1 MSKKHAQSF
10 ENIWVTLAYILM
22 IKYVLYSKYSL
33 LVFIFYIK
41 QLRQVGGVSYKDQAR
56 EILHVMFTDDLM
68 AKMNLKGKKK
78 LVLST
83 QTYGR

>member
-1 MSKKHAQSF
+1 
-10 ENIWVTLAYILM
+10 M
-22 IKYVLYSKYSL
+22 IEYVLYSKYSL

-68 AKMNLKGKKK
+68 AKMNLKGKKIGVVNTNVWK
-78 LVLST
+78 IITRKFILTVRSN
-83 QTYGR
+83 